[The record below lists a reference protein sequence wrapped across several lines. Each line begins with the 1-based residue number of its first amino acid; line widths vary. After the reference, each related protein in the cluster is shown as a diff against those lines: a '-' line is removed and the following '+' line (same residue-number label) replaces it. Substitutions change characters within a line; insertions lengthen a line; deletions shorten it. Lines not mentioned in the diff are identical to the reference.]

1 MQIPCASG
9 NADGVPGPSGRL
21 VASHAAKAMERFA
34 APGGCWCTT
43 CNQRCTLSN
52 EYVYI
57 YIEGHHRAV
66 DVGML

>member
-1 MQIPCASG
+1 
-9 NADGVPGPSGRL
+9 
-21 VASHAAKAMERFA
+21 MERFA
-34 APGGCWCTT
+34 APGCCWCTT

-66 DVGML
+66 DVGLL